1 MPKQQT
7 VATILVGKSVLLR
20 EGLAR
25 ILHSPNFRIVASVSC
40 ADDLLPSKPQLDQPL
55 FLIVHTGDNFD
66 AAIEQIETIRDRDP
80 AGRIAIVADR
90 YRLSELVSA
99 LRAGANGYF
108 VDVMTSDVFIKSIE
122 LVMMGETIYPPA
134 FLSFV
139 LDPETSSFDET
150 APRDDRKNAILIA
163 AEDTIIAAE
172 DTIAPQLSPREKSIL
187 RCLVE
192 GDSNKCI
199 ARKIDIAEA
208 TVKVHVKAILRKIRV
223 QNRTQAAIW
232 GIKNGSLA
240 QPANKNSALVIA
252 DANKLL
258 SNPVAKISEIKQIEA
273 PVLPGVTKHEANHV
287 EVPRIDRLVRKGI
300 NGKIGGTARLGS
312 ANSQRHA

>member
-1 MPKQQT
+1 MPRQQSF
-7 VATILVGKSVLLR
+7 ATILVGKSILLR

-25 ILHSPNFRIVASVSC
+25 ILRSANFRIVASISS
-40 ADDLLPSKPQLDQPL
+40 ANDLLPSKPQLHQSL
-55 FLIVHTGDNFD
+55 FLIAHTGDSFD
-66 AAIEQIETIRDRDP
+66 AAIEQIGIIRDRHP
-80 AGRIAIVADR
+80 TARIAIVADR
-90 YRLSELVSA
+90 YRLGELVSA

-108 VDVMTSDVFIKSIE
+108 VDVMTCDVFIKSIE

-139 LDPETSSFDET
+139 LDPEINHIDEDV
-150 APRDDRKNAILIA
+150 RREEQEQMILIA
-163 AEDTIIAAE
+163 TEDTIE
-172 DTIAPQLSPREKSIL
+172 PPQLSPREKSIL

-232 GIKNGSLA
+232 GMKNGSLV
-240 QPANKNSALVIA
+240 PTNNNSPLSTA

-258 SNPVAKISEIKQIEA
+258 SKPVAMISEIKQIEG
-273 PVLPGVTKHEANHV
+273 PVPSGVIIHEANNV
-287 EVPRIDRLVRKGI
+287 ELSRIDHVIGKGI
-300 NGKIGGTARLGS
+300 DRKINGRLGK
-312 ANSQRHA
+312 

>member
-1 MPKQQT
+1 MSRQPSF
-7 VATILVGKSVLLR
+7 ATILVGKSILLR

-25 ILHSPNFRIVASVSC
+25 ILYSANFRIAASVSC
-40 ADDLLPSKPQLDQPL
+40 ANDLTPSKPQLHQTL
-55 FLIVHTGDNFD
+55 FLIVHTGDNFE
-66 AAIEQIETIRDRDP
+66 AAIEQIGIIREHYP

-90 YRLSELVSA
+90 YRLGELVSA
-99 LRAGANGYF
+99 FRAGAHGYF
-108 VDVMTSDVFIKSIE
+108 VDVMTCDVFIKSIE

-139 LDPETSSFDET
+139 LDPETNQAAPSHEQDET
-150 APRDDRKNAILIA
+150 APPDEQDEAMLYA
-163 AEDTIIAAE
+163 TE
-172 DTIAPQLSPREKSIL
+172 DTIAPPQLSPREKSIL

-232 GIKNGSLA
+232 GIKSGSLP
-240 QPANKNSALVIA
+240 PANNNSAPSTS
-252 DANKLL
+252 DASKLL
-258 SNPVAKISEIKQIEA
+258 SNPVAMISEIKQIEG
-273 PVLPGVTKHEANHV
+273 PVSPGMIIREANHV
-287 EVPRIDRLVRKGI
+287 EVSGIDHVIRKGI
-300 NGKIGGTARLGS
+300 NQRIGGTVRLGK
-312 ANSQRHA
+312 

>member
-1 MPKQQT
+1 MPRQQAF
-7 VATILVGKSVLLR
+7 ATILVGKSILLR

-25 ILHSPNFRIVASVSC
+25 ILRSANFRIVASISC
-40 ADDLLPSKPQLDQPL
+40 ANDLLPSKPQLHQPL
-55 FLIVHTGDNFD
+55 FLIAHTGDSFE
-66 AAIEQIETIRDRDP
+66 AAIEQIAIIRDRHP
-80 AGRIAIVADR
+80 TARIAIVADR
-90 YRLSELVSA
+90 YRLGEVVSA

-108 VDVMTSDVFIKSIE
+108 VDVMTCDVFIKSIE

-139 LDPETSSFDET
+139 LDPEINQPDD
-150 APRDDRKNAILIA
+150 AVPREEQEQMILLPT
-163 AEDTIIAAE
+163 EDTIE
-172 DTIAPQLSPREKSIL
+172 PPQLSPREKSIL

-232 GIKNGSLA
+232 GMRNGSLA
-240 QPANKNSALVIA
+240 PANNNSSLSAA
-252 DANKLL
+252 DKNKLL
-258 SNPVAKISEIKQIEA
+258 SKPVAMISEIKQIEGPA
-273 PVLPGVTKHEANHV
+273 PSGVIIHEANNVELSRIEHV
-287 EVPRIDRLVRKGI
+287 IGKGIDRKI
-300 NGKIGGTARLGS
+300 NGRLGK
-312 ANSQRHA
+312 